1 MSENEIYF
9 PKLISLR
16 EENLTLYL
24 ELKAYIEQIPNGPW
38 HYVEGYD
45 SSHNGTRYIFVL
57 SNLYRPTEKASITAL
72 KNIPQIDGH
81 YFSFFSNFMPS
92 G

>member
-9 PKLISLR
+9 PKLKSLR
-16 EENLTLYL
+16 EENLTLYF
-24 ELKAYIEQIPNGPW
+24 ELKSYIEQLPGGPW

-45 SSHNGTRYIFVL
+45 PSHNGTRYVFIL
-57 SNLYRPTEKASITAL
+57 SNLYCPSKKASITAL

-81 YFSFFSNFMPS
+81 YFSFSSSLMPNE
-92 G
+92 